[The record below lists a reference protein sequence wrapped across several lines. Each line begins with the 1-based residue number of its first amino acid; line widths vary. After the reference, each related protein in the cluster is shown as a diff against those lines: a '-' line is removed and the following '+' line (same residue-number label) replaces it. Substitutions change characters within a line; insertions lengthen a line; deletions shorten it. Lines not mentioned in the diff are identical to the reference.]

1 MWNKKKHLYID
12 NQERRIILHSLIEL
26 KNKLIQEGRYTDVV
40 DELIF
45 KVMNAPVK
53 KVRVAKAV

>member
-40 DELIF
+40 DELIV

>member
-26 KNKLIQEGRYTDVV
+26 KNKLIQEGRYADVV
-40 DELIF
+40 DELIV